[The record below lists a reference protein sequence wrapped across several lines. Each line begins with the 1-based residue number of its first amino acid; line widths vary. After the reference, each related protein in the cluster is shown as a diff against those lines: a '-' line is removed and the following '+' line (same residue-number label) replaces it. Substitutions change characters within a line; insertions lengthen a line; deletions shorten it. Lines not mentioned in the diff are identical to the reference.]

1 MRIRGKKHIYQYAS
15 VKLEEVIFKFD
26 KIEELDKIIEFL
38 QYVRKDCE
46 NIAVDEKKEEVD
58 ENDTSYTYFHYR
70 DWDKTWKQNKDTDI
84 FIILKIIDSLI
95 K

>member
-1 MRIRGKKHIYQYAS
+1 MRVHGKKHLYQYS
-15 VKLEEVIFKFD
+15 SLKLEEVMFEFD

-38 QYVRKDCE
+38 QYIREDCKDV
-46 NIAVDEKKEEVD
+46 AVDTKKEEVD

-70 DWDKTWKQNKDTDI
+70 DWDETWRRNKDADI
-84 FIILKIIDSLI
+84 FIALKIINSLI